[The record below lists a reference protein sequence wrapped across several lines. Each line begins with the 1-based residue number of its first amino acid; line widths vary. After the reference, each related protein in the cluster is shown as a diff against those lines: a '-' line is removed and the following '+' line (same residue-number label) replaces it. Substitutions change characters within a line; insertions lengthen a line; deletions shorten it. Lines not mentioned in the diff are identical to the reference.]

1 MVSVDTEVVND
12 LKSKVNIADLIL
24 QYVALS
30 RTGKNY
36 IGLCPFHGE
45 KTPSFNVNA
54 EKGFYHCFGCGRSGD
69 AIEFLKEYNQ
79 VGFIDAVK
87 ELANFAGVT
96 LDISNDREEKNNPNA
111 PLYEIN
117 NQAARL
123 YNILLMS
130 TELGERAR
138 DYLAERGITDDVIK
152 RFNIGLAPEENDFI
166 FKNLSNKFDEEV
178 MANSGLFH
186 FSNNRVFDAFTNR
199 IMFPIT
205 NEYGQTI
212 GFSGRKWQENDDS
225 KAKYINTSATTI
237 FDKSYE
243 LWNLDKAKPTIS
255 KRREVYLME
264 GFMDVIAA
272 HKAGIN
278 NVVAS
283 MGTALTEKHVRRLK
297 QIAKKF
303 VLVYDGD
310 SAGQNAIYKALN
322 LVGESD
328 VQIVKVPEG
337 LDPDEYSKTYGL
349 TGLSALMES
358 GRIQPIEFLIDF
370 LRPENLANL
379 QVQLDFIEQIA
390 PMIAKLQSIT
400 AQDAY
405 IRKLVEI
412 LPDFEYNQVEQAV
425 NLRRENMNITD
436 HSVSDY
442 GASNLV
448 ENFTDERDYS
458 NLDSAIPIDF
468 EEIFYENN
476 IQPQV
481 ADRRNEPAQ
490 VFQPTIQVP
499 KLSRSERAE
508 EMLLHRMIYHSS
520 VLKKFSQDDNFRFV
534 HKRYQDIFEK
544 ILLEAMVYEQIDES
558 HLASELSE
566 DQRSLFYQIISLD
579 LPETASSQEINDLVS
594 IFSNEMEQIKF
605 EELQQQLA
613 TAEKAGNKERMLELT
628 LQIINQKKKL

>member
-349 TGLSALMES
+349 TGLSALMET

-448 ENFTDERDYS
+448 ENFSDKRDYS

>member
-12 LKSKVNIADLIL
+12 LKSKVNIADLIS

-96 LDISNDREEKNNPNA
+96 LDISNDREEKTNPNA

-138 DYLAERGITDDVIK
+138 DYLSERGITDDVIK

-328 VQIVKVPEG
+328 VHIVKVPEG

-349 TGLSALMES
+349 TGLSALMET

-448 ENFTDERDYS
+448 ENFADERDYS

-520 VLKKFSQDDNFRFV
+520 VLKKFSQDENFRFV

-566 DQRSLFYQIISLD
+566 EQRSLFYQIISLD